1 MRYANFN
8 IDIFK
13 LVKRE
18 GLERYLYLTQK
29 ELLEKKSEID
39 NKIIEYRKYI
49 PYKHSNSE
57 EITLDIFP
65 PTSFLYSRSLIVCAV
80 ISLILDY
87 KIHNW
92 ENDENRNLMQTK
104 EFDDFA
110 CNMIIN
116 KVREDPEIS
125 YLELV
130 ALGNEDDEMEFYLE
144 RLIENKTLHW
154 HTEKTK
160 DGDKC
165 YWEVREK
172 RISKR

>member
-1 MRYANFN
+1 M
-8 IDIFK
+8 D
-13 LVKRE
+13 L
-18 GLERYLYLTQK
+18 
-29 ELLEKKSEID
+29 
-39 NKIIEYRKYI
+39 
-49 PYKHSNSE
+49 
-57 EITLDIFP
+57 FP
-65 PTSFLYSRSLIVCAV
+65 STNFLYSRSLKECAV

-87 KIHNW
+87 KIQNW

-110 CNMIIN
+110 CNMIID
-116 KVREDPEIS
+116 KVRENPEIS

-130 ALGNEDDEMEFYLE
+130 SLGNEDDEMEFYLE

-172 RISKR
+172 RVLKR